1 MIRSLSF
8 SVFFAFL
15 MMALPV
21 QGQIEMPQPSPLAT
35 LNQKIG
41 LMDATISYSRPSAR
55 GRKVFGD
62 LVPYGKIWRTGA
74 NKASTIEFTDSVKIA
89 GVLVRRGKYAIF
101 TIPNPDEWTIV
112 LNSDWNQS
120 GTSRYDASKNVVTL
134 NVKPSII
141 PFSETFTIDFNH
153 LTTNTAEIEI
163 YWETSKVSFGVETSV
178 DEAVMRNI
186 KNALNISAGSY
197 FQAARYYYDTDR
209 ELPTAL
215 EWINK
220 SISME
225 ERYWVVRQK
234 ALIEAKMGDM
244 KAALKTAKRAL
255 DLAKEA
261 GSDDYVRL
269 NEASI
274 EEWSKKVK

>member
-1 MIRSLSF
+1 MFRAIGLTLIMGISLSF
-8 SVFFAFL
+8 SLLNA
-15 MMALPV
+15 
-21 QGQIEMPQPSPLAT
+21 QIDMPQPSPLAT

-41 LMDATISYSRPSAR
+41 LMDANITYSRPSAR
-55 GRKVFGD
+55 GRKVFGE
-62 LVPYGKIWRTGA
+62 LVPYGKLWRTGA
-74 NKASTIEFTDSVKIA
+74 NKASFIEFTDSVKIA
-89 GVLVRRGKYAIF
+89 GISVKKGKYAIF
-101 TIPNPDEWTIV
+101 TIPNVDEWTIV

-120 GTSRYDASKNVVTL
+120 GTSKYDESKNVV
-134 NVKPSII
+134 NIKVKPSII
-141 PFSETFTIDFNH
+141 PFSETFTIDFNY
-153 LTTNTAEIEI
+153 LTTNSAQVEIS
-163 YWETSKVSFGVETSV
+163 WETSKVSFGVETSV

-197 FQAARYYYDTDR
+197 FQAARYYYDTNR
-209 ELPTAL
+209 ELATAL

-225 ERYWVVRQK
+225 ERYWVVRYK
-234 ALIEAKMGDM
+234 ALIEAKMGDF
-244 KAALKTAKRAL
+244 KSALKTAKRAL

-274 EEWSKKVK
+274 QEWSKK

>member
-1 MIRSLSF
+1 MFRAIGLTLLMGISLSF
-8 SVFFAFL
+8 SLLNA
-15 MMALPV
+15 
-21 QGQIEMPQPSPLAT
+21 QIDMPQPSPLAT

-41 LMDATISYSRPSAR
+41 LMDANITYSRPSAR
-55 GRKVFGD
+55 GRKVFGE
-62 LVPYGKIWRTGA
+62 LVPYGKLWRTGA
-74 NKASTIEFTDSVKIA
+74 NKASFIEFTDSVKIA
-89 GVLVRRGKYAIF
+89 GISVKKGKYAIF
-101 TIPNPDEWTIV
+101 TIPNVDEWTIV

-120 GTSRYDASKNVVTL
+120 GTSKYDESKNVV
-134 NVKPSII
+134 NIKVKPSII
-141 PFSETFTIDFNH
+141 PFSETFTIDFNY
-153 LTTNTAEIEI
+153 LTTNSAQVEIS
-163 YWETSKVSFGVETSV
+163 WETSKVSFGVETSV

-197 FQAARYYYDTDR
+197 FQAARYYYDTNR
-209 ELPTAL
+209 ELATAL

-225 ERYWVVRQK
+225 ERYWVVRYK
-234 ALIEAKMGDM
+234 ALIEAKMGDF
-244 KAALKTAKRAL
+244 KSALKSAKRGL

-274 EEWSKKVK
+274 QEWSKK

>member
-1 MIRSLSF
+1 MIRSLCFSF
-8 SVFFAFL
+8 FFAALF
-15 MMALPV
+15 MALPL
-21 QGQIEMPQPSPLAT
+21 QAQIEMPQPSPLAT

-41 LMDATISYSRPSAR
+41 LMDATVSYSRPSAR

-62 LVPYGKIWRTGA
+62 LVPYGKVWRTGA
-74 NKASTIEFTDSVKIA
+74 NKASTIEFTDSVKIG
-89 GVLVRRGKYAIF
+89 GVVVKRGKYAIF

-120 GTSRYDASKNVVTL
+120 GAGRYDASKNVVTL

-163 YWETSKVSFGVETSV
+163 FWETSKVSFGVETSV
-178 DEAVMRNI
+178 DEAVMKNI

-244 KAALKTAKRAL
+244 KSALKTAKRAL

-274 EEWSKKVK
+274 QEWSKK

>member
-1 MIRSLSF
+1 MRSIALSLLF
-8 SVFFAFL
+8 VASLVV
-15 MMALPV
+15 LPL

-41 LMDATISYSRPSAR
+41 LMDATVTYSRPSAR

-74 NKASTIEFTDSVKIA
+74 NKASTIEFTDSVIIS
-89 GVLVRRGKYAIF
+89 GVSVKKGRYAIF
-101 TIPNPDEWTIV
+101 TIPGSDDWTIL

-120 GTSRYDASKNVVTL
+120 GASKYDPAKDVVNL
-134 NVKPSII
+134 KVKPSII

-153 LTTNTAEIEI
+153 LTTNSAQVEIF
-163 YWETSKVSFGVETSV
+163 WETSKVAFGVETSV

-197 FQAARYYYDTDR
+197 FQAARYYFDTDR

-220 SISME
+220 SIAME

-234 ALIEAKMGDM
+234 ALIEAKMGDY

-274 EEWSKKVK
+274 QEWSKK

>member
-1 MIRSLSF
+1 MSRSLT
-8 SVFFAFL
+8 VALFFATLFVAFPL
-15 MMALPV
+15 QA
-21 QGQIEMPQPSPLAT
+21 QIEMPQPSPLAT

-41 LMDATISYSRPSAR
+41 LMDATIMYSRPSAR
-55 GRKVFGD
+55 GRKVFGE

-89 GVLVRRGKYAIF
+89 GKSVKRGKYAIF
-101 TIPNPDEWTIV
+101 TIPNADEWTIL

-120 GTSRYDASKNVVTL
+120 GTSKYDATKDVVTL
-134 NVKPSII
+134 KVKPSII

-153 LTTNTAEIEI
+153 LTTNSADIEI
-163 YWETSKVSFGVETSV
+163 FWETSKVSFGVETSV

-197 FQAARYYYDTDR
+197 FQAARYYFDTNR

-234 ALIEAKMGDM
+234 ALIEAKMGDY
-244 KAALKTAKRAL
+244 KAALKTAKHAL

-269 NEASI
+269 IEASI
-274 EEWSKKVK
+274 EEWSKK

>member
-1 MIRSLSF
+1 MIRSFVFFLLILA
-8 SVFFAFL
+8 SVFASPL
-15 MMALPV
+15 QA
-21 QGQIEMPQPSPLAT
+21 QIEMPQPSPLAT

-41 LMDATISYSRPSAR
+41 LMDATLTYSRPSAR
-55 GRKVFGD
+55 GRKIFGD
-62 LVPYGKIWRTGA
+62 LVAYGKLWRTGA

-89 GVLVRRGKYAIF
+89 GVSVKRGKYAIF

-120 GTSRYDASKNVVTL
+120 GASKYDASKDVVTL
-134 NVKPSII
+134 KAKPSII

-153 LTTNTAEIEI
+153 LTLNSAEIEI
-163 YWETSKVSFGVETSV
+163 FWETSKVSFKVETSV

-197 FQAARYYYDTDR
+197 FQAARYYYDTNR
-209 ELPTAL
+209 ELPVAL

-220 SISME
+220 SLAME

-234 ALIEAKMGDM
+234 ALIEAKMGDL
-244 KAALKTAKRAL
+244 KSALKTAKLAL

-261 GSDDYVRL
+261 GNDDYVRM

-274 EEWSKKVK
+274 QEWSKK

>member
-1 MIRSLSF
+1 MRSISLCF
-8 SVFFAFL
+8 LFAYSVL
-15 MMALPV
+15 TLPM
-21 QGQIEMPQPSPLAT
+21 QAQIEMPQPSPLAT

-41 LMDATISYSRPSAR
+41 LMDATITYSRPSAR
-55 GRKVFGD
+55 GRKVFGE
-62 LVPYGKIWRTGA
+62 LVSYNKMWRTGA
-74 NKASTIEFTDSVKIA
+74 NKASTIEFSDSVKIG
-89 GVLVRRGKYAIF
+89 GVSVKRGKYAIF
-101 TIPNPDEWTIV
+101 TIPNPDEWTIL

-120 GTSRYDASKNVVTL
+120 GFSKYDAAKDVVTVK
-134 NVKPSII
+134 VKPSIV
-141 PFSETFTIDFNH
+141 PFTETFTIDFNH
-153 LTTNTAEIEI
+153 LTTHSADVEIF
-163 YWETSKVSFGVETSV
+163 WESSKVAFGVETSV

-186 KNALNISAGSY
+186 KSALNISASSY
-197 FQAARYYYDTDR
+197 FQAARYYCDTDR

-234 ALIEAKMGDM
+234 ALIEAKMADFN
-244 KAALKTAKRAL
+244 AAIKTAKRAL

-274 EEWSKKVK
+274 QEWSKK

>member
-1 MIRSLSF
+1 MFRAIGLTLLMGISLSF
-8 SVFFAFL
+8 SLLNA
-15 MMALPV
+15 
-21 QGQIEMPQPSPLAT
+21 QIDMPQPSPLAT

-41 LMDATISYSRPSAR
+41 LMDANITYSRPSAR
-55 GRKVFGD
+55 GRKVFGE
-62 LVPYGKIWRTGA
+62 LVPYGKLWRTGA
-74 NKASTIEFTDSVKIA
+74 NKASFIEFTDSVKIA
-89 GVLVRRGKYAIF
+89 GISVKKGKYAIF
-101 TIPNPDEWTIV
+101 TIPNVDEWTIV

-120 GTSRYDASKNVVTL
+120 GTSKYDESKNVV
-134 NVKPSII
+134 NIKVKPSII
-141 PFSETFTIDFNH
+141 PFSETFTIDFNY
-153 LTTNTAEIEI
+153 LTTNSAQVEIS
-163 YWETSKVSFGVETSV
+163 WETSKVSFGVETSV

-197 FQAARYYYDTDR
+197 FQAARYYYDTNR
-209 ELPTAL
+209 ELATAL

-225 ERYWVVRQK
+225 ERYWVVRYK
-234 ALIEAKMGDM
+234 ALIEAKMGDF
-244 KAALKTAKRAL
+244 KSALKTAKRAL

-274 EEWSKKVK
+274 QEWSKK

>member
-1 MIRSLSF
+1 MFRAIGLTLLMGISLSF
-8 SVFFAFL
+8 SLLNA
-15 MMALPV
+15 
-21 QGQIEMPQPSPLAT
+21 QIDMPQPSPLAT

-41 LMDATISYSRPSAR
+41 LMDANITYSRPSAR
-55 GRKVFGD
+55 GRKVFGE
-62 LVPYGKIWRTGA
+62 LVPYGKLWRTGA
-74 NKASTIEFTDSVKIA
+74 NKASFIEFTDSVKIA
-89 GVLVRRGKYAIF
+89 GISVKKGKYAIF
-101 TIPNPDEWTIV
+101 TIPNVDEWTIV

-120 GTSRYDASKNVVTL
+120 GTSKYDESKNVI
-134 NVKPSII
+134 NIKVKPSII
-141 PFSETFTIDFNH
+141 PFSETFTIDFNY
-153 LTTNTAEIEI
+153 LTTNSAQVEIS
-163 YWETSKVSFGVETSV
+163 WETSKVSFGVETSV

-197 FQAARYYYDTDR
+197 FQAARYYYDTNR
-209 ELPTAL
+209 ELATAL

-225 ERYWVVRQK
+225 ERYWVVRYK
-234 ALIEAKMGDM
+234 ALIEAKMGDF
-244 KAALKTAKRAL
+244 KSALKTAKRAL

-274 EEWSKKVK
+274 QEWSKK